1 MEHQLYSNN
10 EVETTPRRGNIL
22 RSNTNEEVQA
32 AIDNIEHSHDNDHHR
47 GNKIHAELDPDQRN
61 ELEKVLIH
69 QIHSKHKLERDN
81 KMIIGALI
89 FVVLVL
95 VTQIMSTYYI
105 FRYSISI
112 MLIFRLFTYN

>member
-1 MEHQLYSNN
+1 MEHQLYSSN
-10 EVETTPRRGNIL
+10 EVDITPRRGTIL

-32 AIDNIEHSHDNDHHR
+32 AIDTIEHSHDNHNG
-47 GNKIHAELDPDQRN
+47 GNKVHPHSELDSDQRH

-81 KMIIGALI
+81 KLIIGALI

-105 FRYSISI
+105 FRYI
-112 MLIFRLFTYN
+112 